1 MGRDTGLRFDA
12 CCFHHIGIARIFVGM
27 SDESDFPLAV
37 EQIRHYFHVRSL
49 PEVVS
54 VYLFGSEARGQAHRE
69 SDVDVAVL
77 LDRSRVPRAADRAER
92 RVRLGADLIAAAG
105 RNDIDLVMLNDVP
118 PGLGRA
124 VILAGT
130 RIFCADPELDHAFRR
145 DVQLRAADLDPFLTK
160 MRRLKLKALRS

>member
-1 MGRDTGLRFDA
+1 MGNV
-12 CCFHHIGIARIFVGM
+12 RIFVGM
-27 SDESDFPLAV
+27 PDKPGSPLAV

-54 VYLFGSEARGQAHRE
+54 VYLFGSEARGEAHRE

-77 LDRSRVPRAADRAER
+77 LDRSRVPRAEDRAER

-105 RNDIDLVMLNDVP
+105 RNEIDLVMLNDVP

-124 VILAGT
+124 VILTGT

-145 DVQLRAADLDPFLTK
+145 DVQLRAADLDPFLTR
-160 MRRLKLKALRS
+160 MRKLKLKALRS